1 MQLRAPCALGLEE
14 EAEKAQTAAGPSIL
28 APY

>member
-1 MQLRAPCALGLEE
+1 MQLRVPCALELEE
-14 EAEKAQTAAGPSIL
+14 EAEKARTAPGPSIL